1 MASFDAEYGLPDPL
15 PSALQE
21 KRPVRKY
28 DFQINAWQV
37 RETNFPRARD
47 AAQKLAFLL
56 RYVVLAPSSHNTQ
69 PWKFAIGGDEIA
81 LFINKE
87 RWLRVADADQRE
99 LYTSLGCAL
108 ENLLIAAENFGYRH
122 QVTYFPEPSNLQLVA
137 AVEFLAGGQPA
148 RCRPPELF
156 AAITCRHTNHKRYE
170 GQAVSAADRD
180 RLRAAVVEDGISLY
194 LTDDMEIKR
203 RVDRLTN
210 RADAHQFADLEFR
223 EELDYW
229 IGEGAFGTPW
239 LLAKLAQLAGGYL
252 DLGGFAAK
260 PDADVLMNAPLFG
273 LLCSEEN
280 DRRTQVQVGQAFE
293 RIYLTAT
300 ALGLRLQPL
309 SQLVA
314 VPPTRDQL
322 RSLLSLENRF
332 AQQPFRLG
340 HAEAESKRTPRRAVE
355 EVMV

>member
-1 MASFDAEYGLPDPL
+1 M
-15 PSALQE
+15 
-21 KRPVRKY
+21 RKY

-37 RETNFPRARD
+37 MESNFPRNRHEE
-47 AAQKLAFLL
+47 QRLAFLL
-56 RYVVLAPSSHNTQ
+56 RYAVLAPSSHNTQ
-69 PWKFAIGGDEIA
+69 PWRFAIGHDEIV
-81 LFINKE
+81 LFVNKD

-108 ENLLIAAENFGYRH
+108 ENLLIAAEHFGYCP

-137 AVEFLAGGQPA
+137 AIELLADGRTAPF
-148 RCRPPELF
+148 RPPELF
-156 AAITCRHTNHKRYE
+156 AAINSRHTNHKRYE
-170 GQAVSAADRD
+170 ARAVAAADLE
-180 RLRAAVVEDGISLY
+180 RLHAAVVEAGVTLY
-194 LTDDMEIKR
+194 LTDDSGIKR
-203 RVDRLTN
+203 RIDCLTN
-210 RADAHQFADLEFR
+210 RADAYQFADRGFR
-223 EELDYW
+223 EELNYW

-239 LLAKLAQLAGGYL
+239 LLAKLAQLAAGYL

-260 PDADVLMNAPLFG
+260 PDGEVLMNAPVFG
-273 LLCSEEN
+273 LLCSQEN
-280 DRRTQVQVGQAFE
+280 DRRSQVMAGQAFE

-314 VPPTRDQL
+314 VPSTRDQL
-322 RSLLSLENRF
+322 PGLLALANGY

-340 HAEAESKRTPRRAVE
+340 YAEAEAAHTPRRLVE

>member
-1 MASFDAEYGLPDPL
+1 M
-15 PSALQE
+15 
-21 KRPVRKY
+21 RKY
-28 DFQINAWQV
+28 DYQVNAWQV

-56 RYVVLAPSSHNTQ
+56 RYAVLAPSSHNTQ
-69 PWKFAIGGDEIA
+69 PWKFAIGRDEIA
-81 LFINKE
+81 LFINKD

-137 AVEFLAGGQPA
+137 AVEFLDGGEPA
-148 RCRPPELF
+148 RFRPPELF
-156 AAITCRHTNHKRYE
+156 AALTCRHTNHKRYE
-170 GQAVSAADRD
+170 DRAVSAADRE

-194 LTDDMEIKR
+194 LTDDMGVKR

-210 RADAHQFADLEFR
+210 RADAHQFADPSFR

-252 DLGGFAAK
+252 DSGGFAAK
-260 PDADVLMNAPLFG
+260 PDADVLMNAPVFG
-273 LLCSEEN
+273 LLYSEEN
-280 DRRTQVQVGQAFE
+280 DRRAQVLVGQAFE
-293 RIYLTAT
+293 RLYLTAT
-300 ALGLRLQPL
+300 TLGLRLQPL

-322 RSLLSLENRF
+322 HGLLSVEHRF

-340 HAEAESKRTPRRAVE
+340 YAEPEPAHTPRRAIE
-355 EVMV
+355 EAMV